1 MSFNPTRASPSKPIR
16 NRQQQTLLPPQP
28 SDTSCSSATSAAN
41 FASLSPQDVKIID
54 SIIQRA
60 PPSATSF
67 LAVFKAYNDVLQE
80 RGLDASQ
87 DVLYYRF
94 LLKLGVLRGT
104 WGERWESLKS
114 GGSSQRTT
122 QHHGHDHDHDTGD
135 DTATEL
141 DYSEAQ
147 HPITPRPQT
156 ARTLPS
162 RSIPVIPRTTSITPG
177 PPPTRGRTIVHPTGP
192 SPAQFRPVN
201 PTPSGHAGT
210 RTIRGSSSSPSG
222 PPSYRTYPPEPLDRP
237 KTPKTPTV
245 AAHRSLE
252 QPRLTKTLQTEV
264 AIPPPKSLAE
274 FAAAAARAGK
284 LKLPSIVPAGKQ
296 TTPGG
301 SAINA
306 EETWKVLRM
315 ESEADDFHHF
325 YLLKKCWDVW
335 FGGIEW
341 YRVST
346 INARC

>member
-16 NRQQQTLLPPQP
+16 NRQQPTLLPPQP
-28 SDTSCSSATSAAN
+28 SDTSCSSATSAIN

-114 GGSSQRTT
+114 GGASRQNSRTEDY
-122 QHHGHDHDHDTGD
+122 DHDHTTE

-141 DYSEAQ
+141 DFSEAR
-147 HPITPRPQT
+147 PPATPRPQT
-156 ARTLPS
+156 ARPLPS
-162 RSIPVIPRTTSITPG
+162 RSIPIIPRTTSVTPG
-177 PPPTRGRTIVHPTGP
+177 PPPTRGRSFAHPSGP
-192 SPAQFRPVN
+192 SPPNPTQFRPVN
-201 PTPSGHAGT
+201 LTPSAHAGT

-222 PPSYRTYPPEPLDRP
+222 PPSYRTYPPEPLDHP
-237 KTPKTPTV
+237 KTPKTPILS
-245 AAHRSLE
+245 AQRSQE
-252 QPRLTKTLQTEV
+252 QPRLKTPI
-264 AIPPPKSLAE
+264 AIPPPKTLAE
-274 FAAAAARAGK
+274 FAAAAAQAGR
-284 LKLPSIVPAGKQ
+284 LKLPTVPKQ

-315 ESEADDFHHF
+315 EAEADDFRHF

-335 FGGIEW
+335 HSGLEW
-341 YRVST
+341 YEVSLR
-346 INARC
+346 IYSIR